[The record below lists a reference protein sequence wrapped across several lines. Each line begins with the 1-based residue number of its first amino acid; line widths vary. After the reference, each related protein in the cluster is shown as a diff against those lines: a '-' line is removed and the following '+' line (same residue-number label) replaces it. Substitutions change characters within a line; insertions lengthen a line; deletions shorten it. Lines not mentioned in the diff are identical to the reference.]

1 MNIIFMAIATV
12 ILLAAAAY
20 AHFSISRH
28 TKGAVNRAVLR
39 GILIAV
45 GIAFGYVTTT
55 YYTPADGVRT
65 LLAFLSAFGLVHAPA
80 AVILFLKRRRGDGK
94 S

>member
-1 MNIIFMAIATV
+1 MAIVTV
-12 ILLAAAAY
+12 VLLAAAAY
-20 AHFSISRH
+20 THLRIPRH
-28 TKGAVNRAVLR
+28 TKGTVNRAVLR

-65 LLAFLSAFGLVHAPA
+65 LLAFLSAFGLVHVPA
-80 AVILFLKRRRGDGK
+80 AAILFLKRQRGEGQ